1 MYVGCGSEM
10 YVNDK
15 VKVSWLSWPTWMNR
29 REWPSHSTLPN
40 GCCVLIIDARQCE
53 RYFHFIIMNSWI
65 LTTHTRTHAHTH
77 THTDGTV
84 PLSCCLVLSCT
95 AQGLMCGLSAASLQ
109 NFCWGWDLWSFVRRH
124 IATHLVSCLQFTLT
138 ILCGIAA
145 VHHTDPFHLP
155 CQTGCLQATTA
166 ALPFKV
172 TPSCLHTPILS
183 SLQSALSAPF
193 CWLCLLFVILPV
205 LAQNKRD
212 NACYAAN
219 LLM

>member
-1 MYVGCGSEM
+1 M

-65 LTTHTRTHAHTH
+65 LTTHTHMHARTHTHTH

-138 ILCGIAA
+138 ILCGMAA

-155 CQTGCLQATTA
+155 PTMPDWMFACDYSSTA
-166 ALPFKV
+166 
-172 TPSCLHTPILS
+172 
-183 SLQSALSAPF
+183 LQSHTFLPSHPY
-193 CWLCLLFVILPV
+193 LIKSQVCLISSILLTVFVV
-205 LAQNKRD
+205 
-212 NACYAAN
+212 CYLTSVSTKQAG
-219 LLM
+219 